1 METKEFRRAYLAG
14 CVCVSFPRGIGS
26 TLTSDILSIPFLFI
40 LQQAMMMVFQGT
52 IWKIRRLSTIYV
64 PLLANNAA
72 KKPHEHFRFISSLL
86 PDQPRHHRH
95 RYDHNAA
102 NKRIVVRSHRASSS
116 WSFLP
121 DALQSISI
129 WGGSGYLL
137 KALNASTGMPYW
149 AAFAAISVG
158 VRTALMPVVVYGAQT
173 ASRFAKILPD
183 VQFQLS
189 LFQRDMKTYRDKKA
203 TLPQILYLMRVNLAT
218 LSDTY
223 RLHKVNPFSV
233 FLSPLLQI
241 PIFMYISTDLRKILN
256 GLDPALA
263 QQLVDTSILWVPDL
277 TEPDPWFGLPI
288 ICGVLLYA
296 NVEVS
301 MGRRSMAGESM
312 AKADT
317 PVFTKDLFQSLGI
330 FMPCF
335 TSQLPAGMQIYVA
348 TSFCFTMAQSVAL
361 RNDSFRAMVGLPSML
376 AKPPEGKYSKQL
388 IELKKLEF
396 KAKEIR
402 GDGPLLGKGVLM
414 YGWEVSFPGS
424 RRPSTIQ
431 VERGRSDQNDTR
443 IVEPFAIEPY
453 TVEIEKKYR
462 LTQPKLV
469 SKVMAKTPYVPG
481 VSAPP
486 WQVERQ
492 QREAIAAVTNV
503 GTIDNIR
510 EHLPTF
516 SDDIIEKANRGE
528 MPREVQFMEQPL
540 VAPTTNRLSAKSLMR
555 RKQKSKK
562 RR

>member
-1 METKEFRRAYLAG
+1 MALLGR
-14 CVCVSFPRGIGS
+14 
-26 TLTSDILSIPFLFI
+26 
-40 LQQAMMMVFQGT
+40 T
-52 IWKIRRLSTIYV
+52 ISRDKRLSTIYL
-64 PLLANNAA
+64 PLLINTGA
-72 KKPHEHFRFISSLL
+72 KKSIEHCRFLSSLL
-86 PDQPRHHRH
+86 PDRTHHHHDR
-95 RYDHNAA
+95 RRRCNYDWPGTTCG
-102 NKRIVVRSHRASSS
+102 IVRSHRASSS

-137 KALNASTGMPYW
+137 KAIAATTGMPYW
-149 AAFAAISVG
+149 AAFAAISVA
-158 VRTALMPVVVYGAQT
+158 VRTALIPLVLYGAQT
-173 ASRFAKILPD
+173 ASRFAKIVPD

-189 LFQRDMKTYRDKKA
+189 LFQRDMKTYRDQKA
-203 TLPQILYLMRVNLAT
+203 TLPQIVYLMRVNLAT

-223 RLHKVNPFSV
+223 RLYKVNPFSV

-241 PIFMYISTDLRKILN
+241 PIFMYMSTDLRKILN
-256 GLDPALA
+256 GLDPLLA

-277 TEPDPWFGLPI
+277 TEPDPWYGLPI

-296 NVEVS
+296 NVEVA

-317 PVFTKDLFQSLGI
+317 SVFTKDLFQSLGI

-348 TSFCFTMAQSVAL
+348 TSFCFTMAQSAAL
-361 RNDSFRAMVGLPSML
+361 RNDSCRAIVGLPSML
-376 AKPPEGKYSKQL
+376 AKPVEGKYSKQL
-388 IELKKLEF
+388 IELKKLEL

-402 GDGPLLGKGVLM
+402 GDGPLLGKGVLVH
-414 YGWEVSFPGS
+414 GWELSFPGS

-431 VERGRSDQNDTR
+431 VERRTGDQETTR
-443 IVEPFAIEPY
+443 MVEPFAIEPFP
-453 TVEIEKKYR
+453 VEVENKYR

-469 SKVMAKTPYVPG
+469 LEAMAKATYAPG

-492 QREAIAAVTNV
+492 MRDAIA
-503 GTIDNIR
+503 TISDVEKIDSVR

-528 MPREVQFMEQPL
+528 MPREVKFVEKPL
-540 VAPTTNRLSAKSLMR
+540 VAPTINRLSAKSLR
-555 RKQKSKK
+555 RKGKSKK